1 MKTFLFS
8 IFREAEKEA
17 KAVSQLSFTLNFKIR
32 SIFFINI
39 HIHNKFIMALRINWD
54 F

>member
-17 KAVSQLSFTLNFKIR
+17 KAVSQLSFTLNFKNMH
-32 SIFFINI
+32 SAYFLLIFIFI
-39 HIHNKFIMALRINWD
+39 INSLWNHH
-54 F
+54 